1 MKNERVIA
9 VDVLRGMTV
18 LLMIVVNNPG
28 NWNAV
33 YAPLLHAKWHGCTPT
48 DLVFPTFIFVL
59 GIAIP
64 LALPNKIWNTATFIK
79 IVTRSIRIICLG
91 LFLNFFNKISI
102 LSDNEIILL
111 FIRLLITIIVG
122 YALLGN
128 FRPQLKLT
136 LAILLLTIFL
146 FLAYSNSLN
155 FNDVR
160 LPGVL
165 QRIGI
170 VYFFASLIYLTTTFK
185 QQITI
190 VITILVGYWAL
201 MTFVPVP
208 FVGLANYNEGT
219 NIASWLDNMLL
230 QGHMYPVTKTWD
242 PEGILTTLPAI
253 ATALIGIIT
262 SALLLA
268 KEKKIYNML
277 IWAGLLIGAGLLW
290 SFYFPLNKA
299 LWTSSYV
306 LYTSGIALLILTIIH
321 YLIEVKGLKKSFYF
335 FLIWG
340 VNPMIVFFL
349 SGIIPRALGM
359 ITVVNPTIQ
368 SQNIGVLQYCY
379 QQGLVPYFTYEKNAS
394 LTYAIIFVIF
404 WSALLWFFAVKKIF
418 IKV

>member
-28 NWNAV
+28 NWNTV
-33 YAPLLHAKWHGCTPT
+33 YDPLLHAKWHGCTPT

-64 LALPNKIWNTATFIK
+64 LALPDKKWDTDTFIK
-79 IVTRSIRIICLG
+79 ILTRSIRIICLG

-102 LSDNEIILL
+102 LSDNEIFLL

-122 YALLGN
+122 YVLLGN
-128 FRPQLKLT
+128 FKPQLKLA
-136 LAILLLTIFL
+136 LAMILLAIFL
-146 FLAYSNSLN
+146 FLAYSNILS

-165 QRIGI
+165 QRIGV
-170 VYFFASLIYLTTTFK
+170 VYFFASIIYLTTSIK

-190 VITILVGYWAL
+190 SICILIGYWAL
-201 MTFVPVP
+201 MTFIPVP
-208 FVGLANYNEGT
+208 LLGAANYNEGT
-219 NIASWLDNMLL
+219 NLSSWLDNMIL
-230 QGHMYPVTKTWD
+230 QGHMYTATKTWD
-242 PEGILTTLPAI
+242 PEGILTTLPAL

-262 SALLLA
+262 SALFLA
-268 KEKKIYNML
+268 KEKKYNML
-277 IWAGLLIGAGLLW
+277 IWAGLLIGTGLLW
-290 SFYFPLNKA
+290 SIYFPLNKA

-306 LYTSGIALLILTIIH
+306 LYTSGIALLFLTIIH
-321 YLIEVKGLKKSFYF
+321 YLIEVKSLKKSFYF

-340 VNPMIVFFL
+340 CNPMIVFFL

-359 ITVVNPTIQ
+359 ITVVNPNKK
-368 SQNIGVLQYCY
+368 SQNISVLQYCY
-379 QQGLVPYFTYEKNAS
+379 QQGLVPYFTNEKNAS
-394 LTYAIIFVIF
+394 LMYAAIFVVF
-404 WSALLWFFAVKKIF
+404 WSTLLWFFAVKKIF